1 MRVPCCVHVKTVG
14 QAGQR
19 RDIVLVIVAGP
30 AVCGLWGTPAFGHV
44 SARWFYADGSPW
56 GRAVSAVTSQTE
68 AGSVLGRGWGCE
80 HILVGRACSGSASV
94 VFVATG
100 SCGTGRCAQLSRC
113 QLRAREEGVLQGVF

>member
-1 MRVPCCVHVKTVG
+1 M
-14 QAGQR
+14 
-19 RDIVLVIVAGP
+19 LVIVTGP
-30 AVCGLWGTPAFGHV
+30 AVCRLWGHTCLWTR
-44 SARWFYADGSPW
+44 SAHWFYADGSPW